1 MARTKPILGMVK
13 LQLDAGGANPGKV
26 GQALGPYGA
35 NIMAFCKAYN
45 EATGRQRGTVV
56 PVEITIYEDRS
67 FEFVTR
73 TPPTSR
79 LLAAAAGIERGAAR
93 PHAEEA
99 GVVTRA
105 QLADVART
113 KLPDLTTD
121 DLEQAMKIVAGTA
134 RSMGITVKE

>member
-1 MARTKPILGMVK
+1 MAHTKPVLGLVK
-13 LQLDAGGANPGKV
+13 LQLDAGGASPGKV

-35 NIMAFCKAYN
+35 NIMAFCAAYN
-45 EATGRQRGTVV
+45 EATRRQHGTVV
-56 PVEITIYEDRS
+56 PVDITIYEDRS

-79 LLAAAAGIERGAAR
+79 LLAAAAGIERGSAR

-121 DLEQAMKIVAGTA
+121 DLEQAIKIVAGTA
-134 RSMGITVKE
+134 KSMGITVKE

>member
-1 MARTKPILGMVK
+1 MARTKPVLGMVK

-45 EATGRQRGTVV
+45 DTTASRRGTVV
-56 PVEITIYEDRS
+56 PVEVTIYEDRS
-67 FEFVTR
+67 FDFVTR

-79 LLAAAAGIERGAAR
+79 LLAAAAGTQRGSAR
-93 PHAEEA
+93 PNAEHA
-99 GVVTRA
+99 GVITRA
-105 QLADVART
+105 QLAEVART
-113 KLPDLTTD
+113 KLPDLNTD

-134 RSMGITVKE
+134 RSMGITVAA